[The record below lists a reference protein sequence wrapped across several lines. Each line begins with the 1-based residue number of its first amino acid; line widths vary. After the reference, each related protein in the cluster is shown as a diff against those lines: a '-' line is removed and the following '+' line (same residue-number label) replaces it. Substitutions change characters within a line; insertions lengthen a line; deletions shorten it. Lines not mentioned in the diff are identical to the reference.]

1 MLVRKAVDLGTV
13 RHVLVSSPKRCSQMS
28 VGMLY
33 LQEEKQKEKEAEIE
47 AVKQNTKSQH
57 VNDAALKK
65 EAEAAEKRARS
76 KARGKINPLIEI
88 EKSRLDLP

>member
-1 MLVRKAVDLGTV
+1 
-13 RHVLVSSPKRCSQMS
+13 MS

-33 LQEEKQKEKEAEIE
+33 LQEEKQKEREAEIE
-47 AVKQNTKSQH
+47 AVKQSTKSQH

-76 KARGKINPLIEI
+76 KARGKSGLELAQRPGV
-88 EKSRLDLP
+88 SQV

>member
-47 AVKQNTKSQH
+47 A
-57 VNDAALKK
+57 
-65 EAEAAEKRARS
+65 RS
-76 KARGKINPLIEI
+76 KARGKSGLELAQRPGV
-88 EKSRLDLP
+88 SQV